1 MHMHGFLI
9 WKVVHVYLG
18 VAHHQSDNSC
28 VFCVPLKVFLRT
40 SIVKSQVL
48 QLIVSMR
55 CVIKYAQWNSS
66 GMEWILKMA
75 QRQVHLQ

>member
-28 VFCVPLKVFLRT
+28 VFCVPLNVFFKNFY
-40 SIVKSQVL
+40 SEESSASVN
-48 QLIVSMR
+48 
-55 CVIKYAQWNSS
+55 CVN
-66 GMEWILKMA
+66 EV
-75 QRQVHLQ
+75 RH